1 MCDKS
6 EKNNYCSAV
15 WLFPQGIYFETKES
29 ASVSVGRVW
38 VIVYRKAIFHRG
50 SVIYWNPEWKM
61 TAGWSPCIHLNT
73 ATNTPCTEFTTV
85 NPLLFIK
92 QLFRQARRWCQESW
106 YETNFPTVKLMIAH
120 FWRNNS
126 SFDMK
131 TWHARDCDAV
141 TSCEQ
146 TITNFT
152 FYLKYPDRINRV
164 HRFEAWHWSGYVQA
178 VSFSTVLL

>member
-1 MCDKS
+1 
-6 EKNNYCSAV
+6 
-15 WLFPQGIYFETKES
+15 
-29 ASVSVGRVW
+29 
-38 VIVYRKAIFHRG
+38 
-50 SVIYWNPEWKM
+50 M

-73 ATNTPCTEFTTV
+73 ATNTPYTEFTTV
-85 NPLLFIK
+85 NPLAFIK
-92 QLFRQARRWCQESW
+92 QLFRQARRRCQESW

-164 HRFEAWHWSGYVQA
+164 HQFEAWHWSGYVQA
-178 VSFSTVLL
+178 VSFSTLLLYNSSCWRISAIWIIWHECTDPDSQNKYTAFNIWALICKHRISVAIVLSSL